1 MSEYIVAL
9 CYFLFALSGVM
20 IGLWFRKQ
28 FPGRKLTPLVF
39 LCYLL
44 ICAFYGVIHLIIVKY
59 GFISLFPPVNKWIEG
74 NVIVRTI
81 AAVFIIPQAF
91 IGPSFY
97 KSKR

>member
-1 MSEYIVAL
+1 MDEYIVAGV
-9 CYFLFALSGVM
+9 YFLFSLSGVLA
-20 IGLWFRKQ
+20 GLWFRKH

-44 ICAFYGVIHLIIVKY
+44 ICVFYGLIHLTIVKY
-59 GFISLFPPVNKWIEG
+59 GYIIISTPINKWIEG